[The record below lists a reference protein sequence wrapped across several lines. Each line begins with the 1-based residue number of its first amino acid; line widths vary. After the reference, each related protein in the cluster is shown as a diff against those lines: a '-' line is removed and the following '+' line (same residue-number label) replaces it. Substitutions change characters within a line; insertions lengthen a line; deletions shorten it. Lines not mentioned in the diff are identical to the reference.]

1 MALYRATSL
10 FINRIM
16 TGRIPAKAFVA
27 NTKNDG
33 ADPSGPDISAVV
45 EGLALRDQIDPA
57 TLSFSMPTALRPPA
71 EGFAGDAAN
80 PAQPTVR
87 VVVGLEMVGM
97 LLGAG
102 LKGGPLYMNR
112 NFEFDLPLGDNYA
125 SQIGRTLVAAGL
137 AATAGALT
145 NAQIPAALNT
155 RWASVPVR
163 EPAV

>member
-10 FINRIM
+10 FVSRIM
-16 TGRIPAKAFVA
+16 TNRIPAKAFVA
-27 NTKNDG
+27 NTKNAV
-33 ADPSGPDISAVV
+33 ADPSGPDISGVV
-45 EGLALRDQIDPA
+45 GGLAFRDLIDPA
-57 TLSFSMPTALRPPA
+57 SLSFSMPTALRPPA

-102 LKGGPLYMNR
+102 LTGGPLYMNR
-112 NFEFDLPLGDNYA
+112 NFEFDLPVGDNYA
-125 SQIGRTLVAAGL
+125 GQIGRVLVAAGL
-137 AATAGALT
+137 AATAGSLT

-155 RWASVPVR
+155 GWAGVPVR